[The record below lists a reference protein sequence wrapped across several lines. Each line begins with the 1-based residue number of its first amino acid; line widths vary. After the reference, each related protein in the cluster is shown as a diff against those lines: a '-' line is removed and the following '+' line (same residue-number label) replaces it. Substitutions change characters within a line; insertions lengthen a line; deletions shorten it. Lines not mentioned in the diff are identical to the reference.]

1 MAERH
6 AQIFVEGRPYEVT
19 AGQNLLQA
27 ALALGF
33 DLPYFCWHPA
43 LGSVG
48 ACRQCAVKQF
58 RDESD
63 THGKIVMACMTPA
76 ADGARISIRDPE
88 AVAFRAAVI
97 EWFMTNHPHDCPVCD
112 EGGECHLQDMTQM
125 SGHTYR
131 RFRFRK
137 RTFENQDLGPAVT
150 HEMNRC
156 IQCYRCA
163 RFYRDYA
170 GGRDLNPLSLRN
182 LTYFG
187 RAGSGTLESPFS
199 GNLVE
204 VCPTGVFT
212 DKSLSHHYTR
222 KWDLQTAPSLCVHCA
237 VGCNTIPGERYGTLR
252 RIRNRYHSEIN
263 GYFLCDRGRYGYEF
277 VNDPRRIGGE
287 ALLDRATELLA
298 ESHGL
303 VGIGSPRASLEANF
317 AVRRLVGAERFC
329 NGMSVRQAALTARV
343 VEALEQSP
351 ARIASLREI
360 EDADAILVLGH
371 DPTGTAPRVTLSAR
385 QAALRQAAAK
395 AGGLGIESWNDTFVR
410 LIAAENQ
417 SSLYVITPDATLLDD
432 VARALRRTSPEKA
445 ACLGLAI
452 AHEVDP
458 AAPEAPG
465 LSEEERRFAQDAAQ
479 ALVRAA
485 RPIVISGTA
494 EGSAALIAAAADI
507 ARALHVRGRA
517 AALALLLPECNS
529 LGVSLLS
536 TRGIDLARELLAA
549 GKADTLVVLENDIT
563 RRMMSGEVEE
573 IFRRA
578 RCVLVLDH
586 LETPTAA
593 RATLAL
599 PTAAFPECAGTL
611 VNFEGRMQRF
621 FQVYVPGAAMRPAW
635 QWLGEM
641 AGKAPWPRLAD
652 LHEEL
657 ARAIPSLSGIRSAG
671 VEPGAWNAPPIPRQS
686 ARYSGRTAML
696 AHLNVHEPAPDRD
709 PDAPFAFSMEGFGGD
724 PPAGMIPRYWAPGWN
739 SAQALNKF
747 QDEIAGPL
755 RQATEDVRVIEPG
768 GAAGRYY
775 GEVPPAGCA
784 GGAGAG
790 PLAAGRGGKGEIGR
804 DAAAGAGAS
813 GETLPG
819 IWRLVQRHHVFGS
832 EELSDCAPV
841 IRARRSEPYLAV
853 NERGARALGI
863 GGEARVI
870 VVPVPGTPVRGAQS
884 LDEAGRLGSD
894 DRSSGVSAPSEVTSW
909 TLGVRVHPD
918 LADGLVSLPA
928 GYREQPGWDAVDFVK
943 LRRAEAAP
951 GGGEGR

>member
-1 MAERH
+1 MAERR

-27 ALALGF
+27 VLALGF

-63 THGKIVMACMTPA
+63 TRGKIVMACMTPA

-125 SGHTYR
+125 SGHTRR

-156 IQCYRCA
+156 IQCYRCV

-170 GGRDLNPLSLRN
+170 GGHDLNPLSLRN

-187 RAGSGTLESPFS
+187 RAESGTLESPFS

-222 KWDLQTAPSLCVHCA
+222 KWDLQTAPSICVHCA

-277 VNDPRRIGGE
+277 VSDPRRIGGE
-287 ALLDRATELLA
+287 ALLDRATKLLE

-317 AVRRLVGAERFC
+317 ALRRLAGAERFC

-343 VEALEQSP
+343 VELLEQSP
-351 ARIASLREI
+351 ARSASLREI

-385 QAALRQAAAK
+385 QAALRQSAAK

-417 SSLYVITPDATLLDD
+417 SSLYVITPDATPLDD

-452 AHEVDP
+452 AHEIDP

-485 RPIVISGTA
+485 RPVVISGTA
-494 EGSAALIAAAADI
+494 EGSAALVAAAADV

-517 AALALLLPECNS
+517 AGLALLLPECNS
-529 LGVSLLS
+529 LGVSMIAS
-536 TRGIDLARELLAA
+536 RGIDLARELLEA

-563 RRMMSGEVEE
+563 RRMMSGEAEE

-599 PTAAFPECAGTL
+599 PTAAFAECTGTL
-611 VNFEGRMQRF
+611 VNYEGRMQRF
-621 FQVYVPGAAMRPAW
+621 FQVYVPGGATRPAW
-635 QWLGEM
+635 QWLGEI
-641 AGKAPWPRLAD
+641 AGNAGGKMPWAGLTELHAELAAAVPRLA
-652 LHEEL
+652 
-657 ARAIPSLSGIRSAG
+657 GIRSASI
-671 VEPGAWNAPPIPRQS
+671 EPGAWNAPPIPRQS
-686 ARYSGRTAML
+686 PRYSGRTAMV

-709 PDAPFAFSMEGFGGD
+709 PDVPFAFSMEGFGGD

-739 SAQALNKF
+739 SVQALNKF

-755 RQATEDVRVIEPG
+755 RRAAEDARVIEPG
-768 GAAGRYY
+768 SAAGRYH
-775 GEVPPAGCA
+775 GEIPSGGC
-784 GGAGAG
+784 GAGDDPSRATAD
-790 PLAAGRGGKGEIGR
+790 PGG
-804 DAAAGAGAS
+804 
-813 GETLPG
+813 LPG
-819 IWRLVQRHHVFGS
+819 VWRLVQRHHVFGS
-832 EELSDCAPV
+832 DELSDYAPA
-841 IRARRSEPYLAV
+841 IRARRPEPYLAV

-863 GGEARVI
+863 VDGERVI
-870 VVPVPGTPVRGAQS
+870 VVPVPGAVQPGGTAWTLPVRIHPQ
-884 LDEAGRLGSD
+884 LAG
-894 DRSSGVSAPSEVTSW
+894 
-909 TLGVRVHPD
+909 
-918 LADGLVSLPA
+918 GLVSLPA
-928 GYREQPGWDAVDFVK
+928 GYREQPGWDAVDFVR
-943 LRRAEAAP
+943 LRRAEPEGHGREHAGDAARAEDVRSRETGRADAP
-951 GGGEGR
+951 GGGGESR